1 MRLNGYGRR
10 GDFGALLGYFFSVVG
25 ASFAG
30 TMIAGGV
37 LLAVLKACG

>member
-10 GDFGALLGYFFSVVG
+10 GDFGALFFYVVSVVC
-25 ASFAG
+25 ASFIG

-37 LLAVLKACG
+37 LLAVLRACG